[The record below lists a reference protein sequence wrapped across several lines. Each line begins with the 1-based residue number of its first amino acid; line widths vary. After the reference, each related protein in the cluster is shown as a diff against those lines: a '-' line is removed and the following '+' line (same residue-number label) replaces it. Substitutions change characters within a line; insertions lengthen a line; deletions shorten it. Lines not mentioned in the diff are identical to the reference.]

1 MERQPSIL
9 VIDDEPVVC
18 ESCQRILSKEDFK
31 VDTNTNP
38 KEAFNQALF
47 NNYDLI
53 LLDLMMDEMDG
64 IELLTA
70 LREEKPDLPV
80 IIITG
85 YPTKKSKQ
93 EATDLGVSDYII
105 KPFMPEELLNP
116 VTDIIEHRAVVKKKE
131 FIGFRE
137 IIGLPKWERSEE
149 HFLFYK
155 EGWLQKGWDDSYRVG
170 GQLPDLKSE
179 TILSITIPGVNNVIY
194 RGAPLAEITLSN
206 NTTRIIPSPIT
217 GRIVEVNSELENDMP
232 FIENNMY
239 NKFWIARVLP
249 RSIEED
255 ILYNTTRN
263 LLFISSN
270 NDQKN
275 HYYQQLTDLGYRV
288 DKTASL
294 ENAINSIR
302 ENQLKTVV
310 LDAASLSG
318 KGPFFVKQLHKKF
331 HDLKIIV
338 FERKENEA
346 EKKYRNKWIFGYCI
360 PPLHAREISEVLNR
374 AFPTAA
380 GEEIETKYETAFQP
394 EVIDRIHIKNRY
406 SKKATALFFLHDDE
420 EEQTESI
427 DMAQLSSYA
436 DGITGIGTIW
446 HSCDF
451 PVRDANV
458 FAEVIR
464 ETNTKRIIVAGD
476 SPGKV
481 KDLFV
486 QAMIVAGNDPKDVVL
501 ASFRD
506 HGAIYPPDTER
517 AKAILFCALYGLF
530 YDEAVKPGENSVQVD
545 TLVIGGGI
553 AGIQASLEIANSGNR
568 VFLVEKS
575 GTIGGHMATFDKTF
589 PTLDCAACIL
599 TPKMVEVGQHPN
611 IELMTNSEVVGVTGG
626 PGNYKVSVLKK
637 ARYVDLKK
645 CTGCGICASKCPTR
659 VPSEFDA
666 GTTLRKA
673 IYIPFPQAVP
683 NKYLVDPAHCRYIQ
697 EGKCGV
703 CIKACPVE
711 NCINL
716 DAKDK
721 TVEITVGNIILATG
735 FKPFD
740 ARKIEDYG
748 YGKYPNVVTSLEF
761 ERLVNA
767 SGPTGGKI
775 TLRTQDKRG
784 NWIFEQDGD
793 QPESIAIIHCV
804 GSRDRNYNA
813 FCSRVCCM
821 YSLKLAHLVREKL
834 PDARITEYYI
844 DMRAFG
850 KGYEEF
856 YNRIKREGVNIIRGR
871 PAKIEE
877 VDGKLLVR
885 SEDILND
892 ILIEDKIDMVV
903 LAVGLEPCED
913 TEKLSKMLGIPTT
926 EDGWFMEANNIF
938 DPVNTRAGGITVA
951 GVCQGPKDIPSSVAQ
966 ASAAASRVLQSI
978 VRKKVRKN
986 TEDLSLKRIEE
997 NIQQLS
1003 NIKMVCYERIN

>member
-38 KEAFNQALF
+38 KEAYSQALLH
-47 NNYDLI
+47 NYDLI

-70 LREEKPDLPV
+70 LREKKPELPV

-85 YPTKKSKQ
+85 YPTKKSRQ
-93 EATDLGVSDYII
+93 EASDLGVLDYII
-105 KPFMPEELLNP
+105 KPFMPEELLDP
-116 VTDIIEHRAVVKKKE
+116 VTNIIEHKELVEKKE

-137 IIGLPKWERSEE
+137 IIGLPKWMRSEE
-149 HFLFYK
+149 HFMFYK
-155 EGWLQKGWDDSYRVG
+155 EGWMQKGWDDSYRVG
-170 GQLPDLKSE
+170 GQLPYLNGE
-179 TILSITIPGVNNVIY
+179 TIVSVTIPDVNSVIY
-194 RGAPLAEITLSN
+194 RDAPLAEVTLSN
-206 NTTRIIPSPIT
+206 NTRRIIPSPLS
-217 GRIVEVNSELENDMP
+217 GRIVEVNDKLENDLP
-232 FIENNMY
+232 YIENNLY

-249 RSIEED
+249 RSIKED
-255 ILYNTTRN
+255 RPYSPPRD
-263 LLFISSN
+263 LLFLTRDPDKMN
-270 NDQKN
+270 R
-275 HYYQQLTDLGYRV
+275 YYRQLIELGYRV
-288 DKTASL
+288 QQVSSPEEVAGKTKADRL
-294 ENAINSIR
+294 NT
-302 ENQLKTVV
+302 LV
-310 LDAASLSG
+310 LDAG
-318 KGPFFVKQLHKKF
+318 TFPQEGPKYVKLLHKKF
-331 HDLKIIV
+331 PGLKLIV
-338 FERKENEA
+338 FDSKENVLS
-346 EKKYRNKWIFGYCI
+346 KKYRGKWLFSYCI
-360 PPLHAREISEVLNR
+360 APLHAREISDVLNR
-374 AFPTAA
+374 AFFTSEVEASDT
-380 GEEIETKYETAFQP
+380 IYETSFQP
-394 EVIDRIHIKNRY
+394 EVIDKIHIKNPY
-406 SKKATALFFLHDDE
+406 IKKETAVYFLSDE
-420 EEQTESI
+420 EDTGSI
-427 DMAQLSSYA
+427 DMEELSSYA
-436 DGITGIGTIW
+436 LEIQGVGTIW
-446 HSCDF
+446 CSNDF
-451 PVRDANV
+451 PAIDVSVVAGR
-458 FAEVIR
+458 IR
-464 ETNTKRIIVAGD
+464 ETGTKRIIIAGET
-476 SPGKV
+476 PGRV

-486 QAMIVAGNDPKDVVL
+486 QAMIAAGNDPKDLLL

-506 HGAIYPPDTER
+506 HGALYASDTQR

-530 YDEAVKPGENSVQVD
+530 YDEAVKPGENPVTID

-553 AGIQASLEIANSGNR
+553 SGIQASLEIANSGNR
-568 VFLVEKS
+568 VFLVEKT

-611 IELMTNSEVVGVTGG
+611 IELMTNSQVVGVSGG
-626 PGNYKVSVLKK
+626 PGNYKVSILRK
-637 ARYVDLKK
+637 ARYVNEKK
-645 CTGCGICASKCPTR
+645 CTGCGVCASKCPTK

-683 NKYLVDPAHCRYIQ
+683 NKYMVDPAHCRFIR

-703 CIKACPVE
+703 CVKACPVE
-711 NCINL
+711 DCINL
-716 DAKDK
+716 DAKDE

-740 ARKIEDYG
+740 ASRIEDYG

-775 TLRTQDKRG
+775 KVRTQDKKG
-784 NWIFEQDGD
+784 NWIFE
-793 QPESIAIIHCV
+793 PESDEPGSIAIIHCV

-834 PDARITEYYI
+834 PDAKVSEYYI

-856 YNRIKREGVNIIRGR
+856 YNRIKREGVHITRGR

-877 VDGKLLVR
+877 ADGQLLVR
-885 SEDILND
+885 SEDILNNT
-892 ILIEDKIDMVV
+892 LIEEPVDMVV
-903 LAVGLEPCED
+903 LAVGLEPGHD
-913 TEKLSKMLGIPTT
+913 TDTLSEMLGVPTT
-926 EDGWFMEANNIF
+926 EDGWFMEANTIF
-938 DPVNTRAGGITVA
+938 DPVNTRAGGITLA

-978 VRKKVRKN
+978 VRQKVTKN
-986 TEDLSLKRIEE
+986 VSDLSLKKIEE

-1003 NIKMVCYERIN
+1003 NIKMVCYERVN

>member
-38 KEAFNQALF
+38 KEAYNQALLH
-47 NNYDLI
+47 NYDLI

-64 IELLTA
+64 IELLSA
-70 LREEKPDLPV
+70 LRQEKPDLPV

-105 KPFMPEELLNP
+105 KPFMPRELLDP
-116 VTDIIEHRAVVKKKE
+116 VTHIIEHAEVVEKKE
-131 FIGFRE
+131 LIGFRE
-137 IIGLPKWERSEE
+137 IIGLPRWEPSDK
-149 HFLFYK
+149 HFMFYK
-155 EGWLQKGWDDSYRVG
+155 EGWLQKGWDDSCRVG
-170 GQLPDLKSE
+170 GQLPYLDGE
-179 TILSITIPGVNNVIY
+179 TIQSIKIPDVNSVIY
-194 RGAPLAEITLSN
+194 RGSPLAEITLSN
-206 NTTRIIPSPIT
+206 STGRIIPSPVT
-217 GRIVEVNSELENDMP
+217 GRVVEVNNELENDLP

-249 RSIEED
+249 KAIEED
-255 ILYNTTRN
+255 MKHNATRN
-263 LLFISSN
+263 LLFFTGN
-270 NDQKN
+270 ADKKN
-275 HYYQQLTDLGYRV
+275 HYYHQLIDLGYRV
-288 DKTASL
+288 SQASSM
-294 ENAINSIR
+294 EQAVNSITD
-302 ENQLKTVV
+302 NQLKTVV
-310 LDAASLSG
+310 LDAASFNG
-318 KGPFFVKQLHKKF
+318 EGPAFVKQLHKKF
-331 HDLKIIV
+331 RDLKIIV
-338 FERKENEA
+338 FDRKDNNDRGRYH
-346 EKKYRNKWIFGYCI
+346 KKWLFNYCV
-360 PPLHAREISEVLNR
+360 PPLHAREIADVLNK
-374 AFPTAA
+374 AFSTAA
-380 GEEIETKYETAFQP
+380 VDAIDTKYEKNFQP
-394 EVIDRIHIKNRY
+394 EVIDKIHITNRY
-406 SKKATALFFLHDDE
+406 TKKETAVYFLYDDE
-420 EEQTESI
+420 NEHDESL
-427 DMAQLSSYA
+427 DMAELTSYV
-436 DGITGIGTIW
+436 DEIPGIGTLW
-446 HSCDF
+446 HSYDF
-451 PVRDANV
+451 PVMDANAV
-458 FAEVIR
+458 AEQIK
-464 ETNTKRIIVAGD
+464 ETHTKRIIIAGD
-476 SPGKV
+476 SPGRV
-481 KDLFV
+481 RDLFV
-486 QAMIVAGNDPKDVVL
+486 RAMIVAGNDPKDVVL

-506 HGAIYPPDTER
+506 HGAIYRSDTER

-530 YDEAVKPGENSVQVD
+530 YDEAVKPGENPVNVD

-611 IELMTNSEVVGVTGG
+611 IELMTCCEVVGVSGG
-626 PGNYKVSVLKK
+626 PGSFKVTILKK
-637 ARYVDLKK
+637 ARYVNLSK
-645 CTGCGICASKCPTR
+645 CTGCGICASKCPTK

-683 NKYLVDPAHCRYIQ
+683 NKYMVDPANCRYIR

-703 CIKACPVE
+703 CVKACPVE
-711 NCINL
+711 DCINL
-716 DAKDK
+716 DAKDE

-740 ARKIEDYG
+740 ARRIEDYG
-748 YGKYPNVVTSLEF
+748 YGVYPNVVTSLEF

-767 SGPTGGKI
+767 SGPTVGKI
-775 TLRTQDKRG
+775 TLRSQDKKG
-784 NWIFEQDGD
+784 NWIFD
-793 QPESIAIIHCV
+793 PEADEPKSIAIIHCV

-813 FCSRVCCM
+813 YCSRVCCM
-821 YSLKLAHLVREKL
+821 YSLKLAHLVKEKL
-834 PDARITEYYI
+834 PDAAVSEYYI

-856 YNRIKREGVNIIRGR
+856 YNRIKREGVHITRGR

-877 VDGKLLVR
+877 VDGQLLVR

-892 ILIEDKIDMVV
+892 TLIEDKVDMVV
-903 LAVGLEPCED
+903 LAVGLEPGGD
-913 TEKLSKMLGIPTT
+913 THYLSKMLGVPTT

-938 DPVNTRAGGITVA
+938 DPVNTRAGGITLA
-951 GVCQGPKDIPSSVAQ
+951 GVCQGPKDIPSTVAQ

-978 VRKKVRKN
+978 VRQKVRKN
-986 TEDLSLKRIEE
+986 VSDLSLKKIEE
-997 NIQQLS
+997 NIQQQS
-1003 NIKMVCYERIN
+1003 NIKMVCYERVN